1 MIRQA
6 GFPKPASERSLP
18 FMNTLCLPADEAAV
32 RQAAELFRQ
41 GQVVAF
47 PTETVYGLGANALDE
62 QAVRAIFA
70 AKERPA
76 DNPLIVHV
84 AHSEQLEG
92 LCEVTGTARKLMAA
106 YWPGPMTML
115 LRKTNAVPDV
125 TTAGLP
131 SVAVR
136 CPRHPVALAL
146 LDACGLP
153 IAAPSAN
160 RSGRP
165 SPTTARHVYEDMQGR
180 IPLILD
186 GGACQV
192 GVESTVVDLTGPI
205 PCVLR
210 PGAVTPEDI
219 AAVAGQCTVAPSVMR
234 PLKEGETAPSPGMK
248 HRHYAP
254 KAKMTVVVG
263 GDDAVVSELI
273 RRYDAAEN
281 AVILAHDSLLS
292 RFGSRRVYPLGDTPL
307 ATAHC
312 LFQRLREMD
321 ETGCSLILAQ
331 GWEAVGEGLAVMN
344 RMARAA
350 AFDIVQV

>member
-1 MIRQA
+1 
-6 GFPKPASERSLP
+6 
-18 FMNTLCLPADEAAV
+18 MNTLCLPAQEENIALAA
-32 RQAAELFRQ
+32 RLLRQ

-47 PTETVYGLGANALDE
+47 PTETVYGLGADALDSA
-62 QAVRAIFA
+62 AVRAIFA

-84 AHSEQLEG
+84 TERSQLDG
-92 LCEVTGTARKLMAA
+92 LCEVTETAKSLMDAF
-106 YWPGPMTML
+106 WPGPLTL
-115 LRKTNAVPDV
+115 LLKKTDRVPAV

-136 CPRHPVALAL
+136 CPRHPVAQRL
-146 LDACGLP
+146 LQACGLP

-165 SPTTARHVYEDMQGR
+165 SPTSAAHVYEDMRGR

-186 GGACQV
+186 GGDCQV
-192 GVESTVVDLTGPI
+192 GVESTVLDLTGGA

-210 PGAVTPEDI
+210 PGAVTPEMI
-219 AAVAGQCTVAPSVMR
+219 AAAAGECAVASSVMR
-234 PLKEGETAPSPGMK
+234 PLREGESAPSPGMK

-254 KAKMTVVVG
+254 KARMTVFV
-263 GDDAVVSELI
+263 GDDEKTAAEMI
-273 RRYDAAEN
+273 RRYDEAAN
-281 AVILAHDSLLS
+281 AAILCHGALLP
-292 RFGSRRVYPLGDTPL
+292 RFGGRRAYSLGDTPL
-307 ATAHC
+307 ETAHV

-321 ETGCSLILAQ
+321 GLGVSLILAQ
-331 GWEAVGEGLAVMN
+331 GWKAEGEGLAVMN

-350 AFDIVQV
+350 AFDIVEL

>member
-1 MIRQA
+1 METFCLPPTDESLAQAAKLLQA
-6 GFPKPASERSLP
+6 GR
-18 FMNTLCLPADEAAV
+18 
-32 RQAAELFRQ
+32 
-41 GQVVAF
+41 VVAF
-47 PTETVYGLGANALDE
+47 PTETVYGLGADALNPD
-62 QAVRAIFA
+62 AVRAIFA

-84 AHSEQLEG
+84 AQSAQLEG
-92 LCEVTGTARKLMAA
+92 LCAVTEAARRLMDA
-106 YWPGPMTML
+106 YWPGPLTL
-115 LRKTNAVPDV
+115 LLMKTDKVPAV

-146 LDACGLP
+146 LRACGLP

-165 SPTTARHVYEDMQGR
+165 SPTTAQHVLEDMQGR

-192 GVESTVVDLTGPI
+192 GVESTVVDMTGEV

-210 PGAVTPEDI
+210 PGAITPADI
-219 AAVAGQCTVAPSVMR
+219 AAVVGDCRVASSVMR
-234 PLKEGETAPSPGMK
+234 PLKEGEAAPSPGMR
-248 HRHYAP
+248 HRHDAP
-254 KAKMTVVVG
+254 RAKMTVFLG
-263 GDDAVVSELI
+263 ADDAVADALCA
-273 RRYDAAEN
+273 RYDQADN
-281 AVILAHDSLLS
+281 AVILAHAHLLP
-292 RFGSRRVYPLGDTPL
+292 RFGNRRAFSLGDTPQEG
-307 ATAHC
+307 AHL

-321 ETGCSLILAQ
+321 ELGCDLILAQ
-331 GWEAVGEGLAVMN
+331 GWEARDAALAVMN

-350 AFDIVQV
+350 AFDIVRV

>member
-1 MIRQA
+1 MDT
-6 GFPKPASERSLP
+6 F
-18 FMNTLCLPADEAAV
+18 CLPADEEALSLAA
-32 RQAAELFRQ
+32 RLLRS

-47 PTETVYGLGANALDE
+47 PTETVYGLGADALNQD
-62 QAVRAIFA
+62 AVRAIFA

-84 AHSEQLEG
+84 ADPGQLAG
-92 LCEVTGTARKLMAA
+92 LCEVTADARALMDAF
-106 YWPGPMTML
+106 WPGPLTML
-115 LRKTNAVPDV
+115 LMKTAKVPDV

-136 CPRHPVALAL
+136 CPNHPVAQQL
-146 LDACGLP
+146 LRVCGLP

-165 SPTTARHVYEDMQGR
+165 SPTAAAHVYEDMRGR

-186 GGACQV
+186 GGPCQV
-192 GVESTVVDLTGPI
+192 GVESTVLDLTHEV

-210 PGAVTPEDI
+210 PGAVTPEEI
-219 AAVAGQCTVAPSVMR
+219 ARIVGDCKVASSVMR
-234 PLKEGETAPSPGMK
+234 PLKEGESAPSPGMK

-254 KAKMTVVVG
+254 KAKMTVFVG
-263 GDDAVVSELI
+263 GDAQVLSAI
-273 RRYDAAEN
+273 RTRYDQTEN
-281 AVILAHDSLLS
+281 AVILCHDSILHQ
-292 RFGSRRVYPLGDTPL
+292 LGDRRAYSLGATPGEG
-307 ATAHC
+307 AHL

-321 ETGCSLILAQ
+321 ELGCSVILAQ
-331 GWEAVGEGLAVMN
+331 GWEAEGEALAVMN

-350 AFDIVQV
+350 AFDIVRVGS

>member
-1 MIRQA
+1 MHMDTQCLAAGTESIRQA
-6 GFPKPASERSLP
+6 
-18 FMNTLCLPADEAAV
+18 AALL
-32 RQAAELFRQ
+32 QA

-47 PTETVYGLGANALDE
+47 PTETVYGLGANAMDE
-62 QAVRAIFA
+62 NAVRAIFA

-84 AHSEQLEG
+84 ARREQLEG
-92 LCEVTGTARKLMAA
+92 LCRVTDTARKLMDA
-106 YWPGPMTML
+106 YWPGPLTML
-115 LRKTNAVPDV
+115 LMKTRRVPDV

-136 CPRHPVALAL
+136 CPRHPVALAML
-146 LDACGLP
+146 EACALP

-165 SPTTARHVYEDMQGR
+165 SPTTARHVLEDMQGR

-186 GGACQV
+186 GGDCQV
-192 GVESTVVDLTGPI
+192 GVESTVVDLTKDV

-210 PGAVTPEDI
+210 PGAVTPADI
-219 AAVAGQCTVAPSVMR
+219 ARVAGSCTVAPSVMR
-234 PLKEGETAPSPGMK
+234 PLQEGESAPSPGMR

-254 KAKMTVVVG
+254 RAPMTVYIGSDESV
-263 GDDAVVSELI
+263 AQAI
-273 RRYDAAEN
+273 CARYDAAEN
-281 AVILAHDSLLS
+281 AVILAHAGALPLYG
-292 RFGSRRVYPLGDTPL
+292 RRRVYSLGATPREGARL
-307 ATAHC
+307 

-321 ETGCSLILAQ
+321 ETGCSLILSQ
-331 GWEAVGEGLAVMN
+331 GWEPEGDALAVMN

-350 AFDIVQV
+350 AFDVVYV

>member
-1 MIRQA
+1 MQRVNIQ
-6 GFPKPASERSLP
+6 FLDIKEPEL
-18 FMNTLCLPADEAAV
+18 METLCVPAEA
-32 RQAAELFRQ
+32 RNLELAAELLRQ
-41 GQVVAF
+41 GEVVAF

-62 QAVRAIFA
+62 KAVRAIFA

-84 AHSEQLEG
+84 ADRSQLEG
-92 LCEVTGTARKLMAA
+92 LCEVTETAEKLMDAF
-106 YWPGPMTML
+106 WPGPLTML
-115 LRKTNAVPDV
+115 LKKTDRIPAV

-146 LDACGLP
+146 LRQCGLP

-165 SPTTARHVYEDMQGR
+165 SPTAARHVNEDMRGR

-186 GGACQV
+186 GGPCQV
-192 GVESTVVDLTGPI
+192 GVESTVADLTGDT

-210 PGAVTPEDI
+210 PGAVTAEDI
-219 AAVAGQCTVAPSVMR
+219 ARVVGACTVAESVMR
-234 PLKEGETAPSPGMK
+234 PLKEGEAAPSPGMR

-254 KAKMTVVVG
+254 KAKMTVYIG
-263 GDDAVVSELI
+263 EDRAVARAVI
-273 RRYDAAEN
+273 TRYDETEN
-281 AVILAHDSLLS
+281 AGILAHTAALPL
-292 RFGSRRVYPLGDTPL
+292 FGSRRTFDLGDTPEEGARL
-307 ATAHC
+307 

-321 ETGCSLILAQ
+321 EAGCALILAQ
-331 GWEAVGEGLAVMN
+331 GWQPEGRALAVMN

-350 AFDIVQV
+350 AFDLRQV

>member
-1 MIRQA
+1 MMET
-6 GFPKPASERSLP
+6 K
-18 FMNTLCLPADEAAV
+18 CVPADAQAIE
-32 RQAAELFRQ
+32 QAAALLRS

-47 PTETVYGLGANALDE
+47 PTETVYGLGANALDD

-76 DNPLIVHV
+76 DNPLIVHI
-84 AHSEQLEG
+84 AKREQLRG
-92 LCEVTGTARKLMAA
+92 LCHVTDTAVKLMDA
-106 YWPGPMTML
+106 YWPGPLTML
-115 LRKTNAVPDV
+115 LMKTDLVPAV

-136 CPRHPVALAL
+136 CPNHPVALAL
-146 LDACGLP
+146 LNACALP

-165 SPTTARHVYEDMQGR
+165 SPTAAAHVLEDMRGR

-186 GGACQV
+186 GGACRV
-192 GVESTVVDLTGPI
+192 GVESTVVDLTGDV

-210 PGAVTPEDI
+210 PGAVTPADI
-219 AAVAGQCTVAPSVMR
+219 ARIVGQCTVAPSVMR
-234 PLKEGETAPSPGMK
+234 PLMEGESAPSPGMR

-254 KAKMTVVVG
+254 RAKMTVYVG
-263 GDDAVVSELI
+263 SDEHVARAIS
-273 RRYDAAEN
+273 RRYDQTDG
-281 AVILAHDSLLS
+281 AVILAHTDALALFGNRRAYSLGAS
-292 RFGSRRVYPLGDTPL
+292 PQEG
-307 ATAHC
+307 AHL

-321 ETGCSLILAQ
+321 ETGCTLILAQ
-331 GWEAVGEGLAVMN
+331 GWEAQGDALAVMN

-350 AFDIVQV
+350 AFDIVYV

>member
-1 MIRQA
+1 METECLAA
-6 GFPKPASERSLP
+6 GKESLER
-18 FMNTLCLPADEAAV
+18 AAALL
-32 RQAAELFRQ
+32 RA

-47 PTETVYGLGANALDE
+47 PTETVYGLGADALNGD
-62 QAVRAIFA
+62 AVRAIFA

-84 AHSEQLEG
+84 GRREQLEG
-92 LCEVTGTARKLMAA
+92 LCEVTPTAEKLMDAF
-106 YWPGPMTML
+106 WPGPLTML
-115 LRKTNAVPDV
+115 LMKTDRVPAV

-136 CPRHPVALAL
+136 CPDHPVAQAL
-146 LDACGLP
+146 LECCALL

-165 SPTTARHVYEDMQGR
+165 SPTSAAHVMEDMRGR

-186 GGACQV
+186 GGECRV
-192 GVESTVVDLTGPI
+192 GVESTVVDLTGEI

-210 PGAVTPEDI
+210 PGAVTPAMI
-219 AAVAGQCTVAPSVMR
+219 ARVAGQCAVAPSVMR
-234 PLKEGETAPSPGMK
+234 PLLEGEAAPSPGMR

-254 KAKMTVVVG
+254 KAKMTVYIGTDERVARTLRSLYDVTDNAALLVQTRLLPLLG
-263 GDDAVVSELI
+263 G
-273 RRYDAAEN
+273 RRAFA
-281 AVILAHDSLLS
+281 
-292 RFGSRRVYPLGDTPL
+292 LGDTP
-307 ATAHC
+307 AEGAHL

-321 ETGCSLILAQ
+321 EAGVGRIFAQ
-331 GWEAVGEGLAVMN
+331 GWEPEGDALAVMN

-350 AFDIVQV
+350 AFDIVHV

>member
-1 MIRQA
+1 M
-6 GFPKPASERSLP
+6 E
-18 FMNTLCLPADEAAV
+18 TLCLTAETESVKRAA
-32 RQAAELFRQ
+32 ALLKA

-47 PTETVYGLGANALDE
+47 PTETVYGLGADALNAE
-62 QAVRAIFA
+62 AVHRIFA

-84 AHSEQLEG
+84 ADPAQLAD
-92 LCEVTGTARKLMAA
+92 LCQITDTARALMQA
-106 YWPGPMTML
+106 YWPGPLTML
-115 LRKTNAVPDV
+115 LKKTERVPSV

-146 LDACGLP
+146 LRECALP

-165 SPTTARHVYEDMQGR
+165 SPTTASHVLEDMQGR

-192 GVESTVVDLTGPI
+192 GVESTVVDLTGNV

-210 PGAVTPEDI
+210 PGAVTPAMI
-219 AAVAGQCTVAPSVMR
+219 ASIAGDCTVAPSVMR
-234 PLKEGETAPSPGMK
+234 PLREGESAPSPGMR

-254 KAKMTVVVG
+254 RGKMTVFVG
-263 GDDAVVSELI
+263 DEARVQQEMMT
-273 RRYDAAEN
+273 RYDRAEN
-281 AVILAHDSLLS
+281 ACILAHTPALPAYGHRRIYSL
-292 RFGSRRVYPLGDTPL
+292 GATPEE
-307 ATAHC
+307 TAQL

-321 ETGCSLILAQ
+321 EEGYSLILAQ
-331 GWEAVGEGLAVMN
+331 GWEGQGVALAVMN

-350 AFDIVQV
+350 AFDIVRL

>member
-1 MIRQA
+1 MQ
-6 GFPKPASERSLP
+6 
-18 FMNTLCLPADEAAV
+18 TLCLPAEEENIALAA
-32 RQAAELFRQ
+32 RLLRE

-47 PTETVYGLGANALDE
+47 PTETVYGLGADALNE

-84 AHSEQLEG
+84 AERNQLDG
-92 LCEVTGTARKLMAA
+92 LCFVTEIAEKLMRAF
-106 YWPGPMTML
+106 WPGPLTL
-115 LRKTNAVPDV
+115 LLMKTDRVPDV
-125 TTAGLP
+125 TTAGLS

-136 CPRHPVALAL
+136 CPRHPAALQL
-146 LDACGLP
+146 LRACALP

-165 SPTTARHVYEDMQGR
+165 SPTRAEHVYEDMRGR

-186 GGACQV
+186 GGPCQV
-192 GVESTVVDLTGPI
+192 GVESTVLDVTGET

-210 PGAVTPEDI
+210 PGAVTPEMI
-219 AAVAGQCTVAPSVMR
+219 AAVTGSCRVAPSVMR
-234 PLKEGETAPSPGMK
+234 PLREGEAAPSPGMK

-254 KAKMTVVVG
+254 KARMLLFTG
-263 GDDAVVSELI
+263 GDQQVAREMT
-273 RRYDAAEN
+273 RRYDEAEN
-281 AVILAHDSLLS
+281 AVILAHEQLLPLFAPRRAYSL
-292 RFGSRRVYPLGDTPL
+292 GATPEE
-307 ATAHC
+307 TAHL
-312 LFQRLREMD
+312 LFARLREMD

-331 GWEAVGEGLAVMN
+331 GWETAGEGLAVMN

-350 AFDIVQV
+350 AFEIVSLPASLDGNAQ

>member
-1 MIRQA
+1 
-6 GFPKPASERSLP
+6 
-18 FMNTLCLPADEAAV
+18 MNTLCLPAQENTIH
-32 RQAAELFRQ
+32 QAAQLIQQ

-47 PTETVYGLGANALDE
+47 PTETVYGLGANALDD
-62 QAVRAIFA
+62 QAVRSIFT

-84 AHSEQLEG
+84 AEERQLDG
-92 LCEVTGTARKLMAA
+92 LCEVTDTARKLMAA
-106 YWPGPMTML
+106 YWPGPLTML
-115 LRKTNAVPDV
+115 LYKTSQVPNV

-136 CPRHPVALAL
+136 CPNHPVALAL
-146 LDACGLP
+146 LRACQLP

-165 SPTTARHVYEDMQGR
+165 SPTTAAHVYEDMQGR

-186 GGACQV
+186 GGPCQV
-192 GVESTVVDLTGPI
+192 GVESTVVDLTGPV

-210 PGAVTPEDI
+210 PGAITPEDI
-219 AAVAGQCTVAPSVMR
+219 AAVVGDCAVAPSVMR
-234 PLKEGETAPSPGMK
+234 PLKEGEHAPSPGMK

-254 KAKMTVVVG
+254 KAKMTVFVG
-263 GDDAVVSELI
+263 SNDQVAAEII

-281 AVILAHDSLLS
+281 AVILSHDDLLPA
-292 RFGSRRVYPLGDTPL
+292 FGSRRAYSLG
-307 ATAHC
+307 ANAAEGAHL

-321 ETGCSLILAQ
+321 ELGCSLILAQ
-331 GWEAVGEGLAVMN
+331 GWEATGKGLAVMN

-350 AFDIVQV
+350 AFDIVKV

>member
-1 MIRQA
+1 MTTQ
-6 GFPKPASERSLP
+6 
-18 FMNTLCLPADEAAV
+18 CLPVGEESL
-32 RQAAELFRQ
+32 RKAAELFRQ

-47 PTETVYGLGANALDE
+47 PTETVYGLGADALNAD
-62 QAVRAIFA
+62 AVRAIFE

-84 AHSEQLEG
+84 AKREQLEG
-92 LCEVTGTARKLMAA
+92 LCQVTETAQKLMDAF
-106 YWPGPMTML
+106 WPGPLTML
-115 LRKTNAVPDV
+115 LMKTSRVPDI

-136 CPRHPVALAL
+136 CPNHPAAQAL
-146 LDACGLP
+146 LLECALP

-165 SPTTARHVYEDMQGR
+165 SPTSAAHVFEDMQGR

-192 GVESTVVDLTGPI
+192 GVESTVVDLTGDV

-210 PGAVTPEDI
+210 PGAITAEDI
-219 AAVAGQCTVAPSVMR
+219 AAVAGACTVASSVMR
-234 PLKEGETAPSPGMK
+234 PLKEGEHAPSPGMK

-254 KAKMTVVVG
+254 KAKMTVFIG
-263 GDDAVVSELI
+263 SDEAVAKEI
-273 RRYDAAEN
+273 IARYDAADS
-281 AVILAHDSLLS
+281 AAILAHDSALPLY
-292 RFGSRRVYPLGDTPL
+292 GTRRVFSLGDTPQEG
-307 ATAHC
+307 AHL

-321 ETGCSLILAQ
+321 ELGVSLILAQ
-331 GWEAVGEGLAVMN
+331 GWEAQGKALAVMN

-350 AFDIVQV
+350 AFDLVNVSSQDS